1 MPNDPKQIWKS
12 QPEES
17 SEMTLDEIRR
27 RALALHNKTRKDLLQ
42 NITVT
47 AGLVLLAAF
56 GIGRG
61 VDPLQQAAYAVV
73 VVWALAGLFFFGR
86 GMWDAEPGSGTGIEL
101 YRQEIERRRSF
112 FHRVMRWSFGPMVLA
127 LAVFILDLN
136 MKAGP
141 GDLYPKAAPFLVLV
155 AAWIAAYFYMRREES
170 QALRQEIESLNRLEN
185 QG

>member
-12 QPEES
+12 QPEEP

-27 RALALHNKTRKDLLQ
+27 RARALHNKTRKDLIQ
-42 NITVT
+42 NIAVT
-47 AGLVLLAAF
+47 AALVLLAAF

-73 VVWALAGLFFFGR
+73 VVWAMAGLFFLGR

-141 GDLYPKAAPFLVLV
+141 GGLYPKAAPFLVLV
-155 AAWIAAYFYMRREES
+155 AAWIVAYFYMRREES
-170 QALRQEIESLNRLEN
+170 QCLKREIESLNRLQN

>member
-12 QPEES
+12 QPEEP
-17 SEMTLDEIRR
+17 SEMTLGEIRR
-27 RALALHNKTRKDLLQ
+27 RARALHNKTRKDLIQ
-42 NITVT
+42 NIAVT

-73 VVWALAGLFFFGR
+73 VVWALAGLLFLGR

-136 MKAGP
+136 IKAGP
-141 GDLYPKAAPFLVLV
+141 GGLYPKAAPFLVLV
-155 AAWIAAYFYMRREES
+155 AAWIVAYFYMRREES
-170 QALRQEIESLNRLEN
+170 QCLQREIESLNRLEN